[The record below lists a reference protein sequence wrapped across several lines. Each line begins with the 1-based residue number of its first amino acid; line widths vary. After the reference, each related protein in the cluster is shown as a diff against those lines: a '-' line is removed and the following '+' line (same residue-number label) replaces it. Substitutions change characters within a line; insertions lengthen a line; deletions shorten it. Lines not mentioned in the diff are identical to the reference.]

1 VNFLNICIL
10 GSTGRVGSK
19 ILSNSINA
27 GHTVH
32 ALVRDITKAPQPVPN
47 LKVIIGDV
55 LDSSILNKVI
65 ANTEVIICALST
77 EGDALLSSSIPLI
90 IKAME
95 KNGIKR
101 IITIG
106 TAGILQARSE
116 PNFYR
121 FQSKESRRKSTKDAE
136 DHLSV
141 YEHLKISE
149 LEWTIVCPT
158 YLPDGE
164 RTGIYRS
171 ERDILPDN
179 GTSIST
185 YDTADFAFGL
195 LFSKQYL
202 NCRVGL
208 AY

>member
-10 GSTGRVGSK
+10 GSTGRVGSQ
-19 ILSNSINA
+19 ILSTSLNA

-32 ALVRDITKAPQPVPN
+32 ALVRDITKVPQPVPN
-47 LKVIIGDV
+47 LKVTIGDV
-55 LDSSILNKVI
+55 LDYSLLDKVLRNTDVVISALNTGGESV
-65 ANTEVIICALST
+65 
-77 EGDALLSSSIPLI
+77 LSSSIPLI

-95 KNGIKR
+95 SNGIKR

-116 PNFYR
+116 PTLYR
-121 FQSKESRRKSTKDAE
+121 FQSKESRRTSTKDAE
-136 DHLSV
+136 DHLRV
-141 YEHLKISE
+141 YELLSVSK

-158 YLPDGE
+158 YLPVGE
-164 RTGIYRS
+164 RTGIYRF
-171 ERDILPDN
+171 ERDMLPEN

-185 YDTADFAFGL
+185 YDTADFAFEQI
-195 LFSKQYL
+195 FSKNHL
-202 NCRVGL
+202 NCRVGI